1 MDRPGHSTNVESEA
15 VSSPSLVVSTEAV
28 LSYWPQL
35 SAVVELTT
43 WTQAL
48 APAAN
53 VVGAKARLWFG
64 AVPVIENGF
73 PADCDS
79 IDQSMPSPPGS
90 ASRKVRPVAR
100 PVPLLLIVTV
110 KPISEPASTEAAS
123 ATLATSISAQSTS

>member
-35 SAVVELTT
+35 SAVVSLTT

-64 AVPVIENGF
+64 AVPVIEK
-73 PADCDS
+73 PPDCDS
-79 IDQSMPSPPGS
+79 IDQSMPSPPGT

-100 PVPLLLIVTV
+100 PVPL
-110 KPISEPASTEAAS
+110 
-123 ATLATSISAQSTS
+123 